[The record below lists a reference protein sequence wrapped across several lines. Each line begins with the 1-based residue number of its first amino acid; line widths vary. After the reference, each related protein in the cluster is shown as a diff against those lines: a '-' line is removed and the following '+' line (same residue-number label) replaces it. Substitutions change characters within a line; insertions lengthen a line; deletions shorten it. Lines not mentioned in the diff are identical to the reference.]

1 MTRDTSRPA
10 AKPVKRDP
18 ERTQARILQAATV
31 EFAAKGYSG
40 ARTEQIAKR
49 AKSNIRMLYHY
60 HGGKDALYIRVL
72 EEVLGRL
79 RQQELQL
86 DFSEAAPLEGILRM
100 FDFIDGHFSTHP
112 ELLQLLAY
120 ENLNKAAHLR
130 KSTSIPLMA
139 SPVLELIGKLLERGQ
154 AKGLFKPGIDALHLY
169 VAMVSLSYY
178 GKSHAHTLSR
188 IFKQDLLSPA
198 WQAAHREQTHQMLAG
213 FLAPS
218 PQAGAKPPK
227 PTPRRK
233 ATP

>member
-1 MTRDTSRPA
+1 MTIDTKTPA
-10 AKPVKRDP
+10 TKPIKRARRDP
-18 ERTQARILQAATV
+18 ERTQARILQAATA

-79 RQQELQL
+79 REQELQL
-86 DFSEAAPLEGILRM
+86 DFSEAAPLEGILQM

-130 KSTSIPLMA
+130 KSTRIPQMA
-139 SPVLELIGKLLERGQ
+139 SPVLELIGKLLARGQ
-154 AKGLFKPGIDALHLY
+154 AKGLFRPGVDALHLY

-188 IFKQDLLSPA
+188 IFKQDLLSPE
-198 WQAAHREQTHQMLAG
+198 WQAAHREQNHQMLTG
-213 FLAPS
+213 FLT
-218 PQAGAKPPK
+218 PPL
-227 PTPRRK
+227 PTHRK

>member
-1 MTRDTSRPA
+1 MTSDTKTPA
-10 AKPVKRDP
+10 TQATKPIKRTRRDP
-18 ERTQARILQAATV
+18 ERTQARILQAATA

-79 RQQELQL
+79 REQELQL
-86 DFSEAAPLEGILRM
+86 DFSDAAPLEGILQM

-130 KSTSIPLMA
+130 KSTRIPQMA
-139 SPVLELIGKLLERGQ
+139 SPVLELLGKLLARGQ
-154 AKGLFKPGIDALHLY
+154 AKGLFRPGVDALHLY

-178 GKSHAHTLSR
+178 SKSHAHTLSR
-188 IFKQDLLSPA
+188 IFKQDLLAPD
-198 WQAAHREQTHQMLAG
+198 WQAAHHEQNHQMLAG
-213 FLAPS
+213 FLTPLPS
-218 PQAGAKPPK
+218 
-227 PTPRRK
+227 TRRK